1 MDWNRNGMI
10 DASDILTTELF
21 EEELGRERKRRNQQ
35 NDNSDENCSEEP
47 KI

>member
-21 EEELGRERKRRNQQ
+21 EEELEKNRNLIKQQ
-35 NDNSDENCSEEP
+35 DDNNDENASEES
-47 KI
+47 

>member
-21 EEELGRERKRRNQQ
+21 EEELEKNRNLIKQQ
-35 NDNSDENCSEEP
+35 DDNNDENASEDS
-47 KI
+47 